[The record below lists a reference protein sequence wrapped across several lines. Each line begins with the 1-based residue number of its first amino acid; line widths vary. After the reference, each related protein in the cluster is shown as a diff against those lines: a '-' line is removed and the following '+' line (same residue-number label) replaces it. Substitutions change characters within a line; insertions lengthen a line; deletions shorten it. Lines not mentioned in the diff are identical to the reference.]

1 MRIGWIMVA
10 VAASVLAAREASA
23 CGTRV
28 ELATHDETRSLY
40 VMAGP
45 TKAGRG
51 VLLLLP
57 GGGGF
62 LDFDGSGCPRKLGG
76 NSLVAMQPLFQAGGF
91 ATALLD
97 APSDHH
103 GDDGLGGFRV
113 DAEHARD
120 IGTAITDIRR
130 RTSLPVW
137 LVGTSRGTIS
147 AVNAAARLEGN
158 RAPDGVILTSPIT
171 HPRERAHKEW
181 VTQSVF
187 SVDLAEIRIP
197 ILVIAHEAD
206 KCVRTPSDRAARVA
220 DATASTRKQT
230 AIVTGGPGWKG
241 PTSVKACRGKAPHGF
256 FGQHEDVADG
266 IMRFIAGGRF

>member
-1 MRIGWIMVA
+1 MRISWIMAAFAAAVLVA
-10 VAASVLAAREASA
+10 QDAGA
-23 CGTRV
+23 CGTPV
-28 ELATHDETRSLY
+28 ELATHDDTRTLY

-45 TKAGRG
+45 TKEGRG

-62 LDFDGSGCPRKLGG
+62 LDFDGSGCPQKLGG
-76 NSLVAMQPLFQAGGF
+76 NSLVEMQPLFHTRGF

-103 GDDGLGGFRV
+103 GGDGLGGFRI
-113 DAEHARD
+113 DADHAHD
-120 IGTAITDIRR
+120 IGIAIADVRR
-130 RTSLPVW
+130 RTDLPVW

-147 AVNAAARLEGN
+147 AINAATRLETD
-158 RAPDGVILTSPIT
+158 RLPDGVILTSPIT
-171 HPRERAHKEW
+171 QPRDRAYKAW

-187 SVDLAEIRIP
+187 SFDLENIRIP

-206 KCVRTPSDRAARVA
+206 KCVRTPADRAGRITE
-220 DATASTRKQT
+220 ATASPREQT
-230 AIVTGGPGWKG
+230 VIMTGGPGWQG

-256 FGQHEDVADG
+256 IQQREDVADG
-266 IMRFIAGGRF
+266 IARFVAGERF